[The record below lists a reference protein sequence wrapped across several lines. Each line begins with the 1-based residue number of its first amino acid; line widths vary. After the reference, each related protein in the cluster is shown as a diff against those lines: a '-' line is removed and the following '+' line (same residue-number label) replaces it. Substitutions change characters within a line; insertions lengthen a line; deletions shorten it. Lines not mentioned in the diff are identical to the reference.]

1 MTVSADHNCRHC
13 NEKLDLVLADLGST
27 PISNDFLRPES
38 VLGGEPYYPLRVF
51 VCRNCR
57 LAQLQDFFKSADLF
71 REDYTYF
78 SSFSSSWLEHSKR
91 YAEQMSKRFN
101 LDSSS
106 QVVEIASNDGYLL
119 QYFKEAGLNVL
130 GIEPSQSVADVAI
143 KERNIPTEV
152 MFFGEETARILV
164 DRGITADLMA
174 ANNVFAHV
182 PNITDFA
189 KGFSILLKP
198 RGVATFEFPH
208 LLNLIQLNQFDTIY
222 HEHFSY
228 LSLLA
233 AESIF
238 KAANLRVF
246 DVERLPTHGG
256 SLRLF
261 VCHLDDPRDEEPG
274 LKEVRDLER
283 NAGMDD
289 DALYLN
295 FAENVRETK
304 RKLLDVLSGLKRQ
317 GKTIVGYGAPAK
329 GNTLLNYCGVG
340 RDFLEFTTDRSPHK
354 QGLYLPGTRIEVKAP
369 EAIEEFKPDYV
380 LILPWNLKDEVMEQ
394 MKVIRSWGGKFI
406 VPIPT
411 ATIID

>member
-1 MTVSADHNCRHC
+1 MTVNPDHNCRHC
-13 NEKLDLVLADLGST
+13 NAKLDLVLADLGST
-27 PISNDFLRPES
+27 PISNDFLRPEA
-38 VLGGEPYYPLRVF
+38 VLSAEPYYPLRVF

-57 LAQLQDFFKSADLF
+57 LAQLQDFFQSSDLF

-91 YAEQMSKRFN
+91 YAEQTSKRFD

-106 QVVEIASNDGYLL
+106 RVVEIASNDGYLL
-119 QYFKEAGLNVL
+119 QYFKQAGINVL
-130 GIEPSQSVADVAI
+130 GVEPCQSVADVAI

-152 MFFGEETARILV
+152 MFFGEKAAHVLL
-164 DRGITADLMA
+164 DRGFTADLMA

-182 PNITDFA
+182 PDITDFA

-198 RGVATFEFPH
+198 QGVATFEFPH

-233 AESIF
+233 AEHIF
-238 KAANLRVF
+238 EAAGLRVF
-246 DVERLPTHGG
+246 DVEKLPTHGG

-261 VCHLDDPRDEEPG
+261 VCHTDDPRVEEPG
-274 LKEVRDLER
+274 LKAVRDIELA
-283 NAGMDD
+283 AGMDD

-295 FAENVRETK
+295 FAESVRETK
-304 RKLLDVLSGLKRQ
+304 RNLLDLLCDLKRQ

-329 GNTLLNYCGVG
+329 GNTLLNYCGIG

-354 QGLYLPGTRIEVKAP
+354 QGLYLPGTRIEVKAS
-369 EAIEEFKPDYV
+369 EAIEELKPDYV
-380 LILPWNLKDEVMEQ
+380 LILPWNLKDEVIDQ
-394 MKVIRSWGGKFI
+394 MNIVRTWGGKFI
-406 VPIPT
+406 IPIPT